1 MTIDGPGGRRPR
13 PAPPG
18 SRAGGPRKLVTS
30 LSDAAA
36 RIGAEGAFELAAL
49 GRQWA
54 GIVGDDVAAHAWPLS
69 LRNGALTL
77 GTDHH
82 AWASQLRLLS
92 GDLMARVRLAGFVVG
107 SVAVQVS
114 PGEGRGW

>member
-1 MTIDGPGGRRPR
+1 M
-13 PAPPG
+13 
-18 SRAGGPRKLVTS
+18 
-30 LSDAAA
+30 
-36 RIGAEGAFELAAL
+36 IGADGAFELAAL

-54 GIVGDDVAAHAWPLS
+54 GLVGDDVAAHSWPLS
-69 LRNGALTL
+69 LRNGVLTL

-92 GDLMARVRLAGFVVG
+92 GELLVRLRPTGFAIG

-114 PGEGRGW
+114 PWEGRGW